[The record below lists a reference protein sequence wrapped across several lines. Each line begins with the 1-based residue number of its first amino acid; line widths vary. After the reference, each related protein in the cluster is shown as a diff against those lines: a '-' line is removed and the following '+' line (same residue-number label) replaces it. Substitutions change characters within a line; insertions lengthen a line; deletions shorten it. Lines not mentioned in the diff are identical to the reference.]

1 MSWCS
6 PRAWDREPTPSL
18 WPRPPQV
25 HAGKDVLNSELV
37 LPSGMGLSLG
47 AMIHVMRRRKV
58 MDGIFEVGE
67 TGKGRE
73 GKGGAM
79 IHTMIYARR
88 KVMTASSRCGA
99 GGGEAG
105 EGEGKGEGS
114 KEPQAARCN
123 RGRGLTKR

>member
-67 TGKGRE
+67 AGKGRE
-73 GKGGAM
+73 GKGREGGCNDPHDDLRTAEGYDG
-79 IHTMIYARR
+79 IFEVRGGRGGGRR
-88 KVMTASSRCGA
+88 RGRE
-99 GGGEAG
+99 GGGE
-105 EGEGKGEGS
+105 
-114 KEPQAARCN
+114 
-123 RGRGLTKR
+123 